1 MLTIEWQKRGLPHA
15 HILIWLAS
23 KIQPD
28 EIDSIIRAEIPNK
41 DEDPLLYE
49 IVCKH
54 MIHGPCGDLNPQSP
68 CMADGKCTKRYPRS
82 LIHNTQTGD
91 DGYPQYRR
99 RSLEKG
105 GEVAVIGTKE
115 INNSWVVPYS
125 PILSRCFSAHINV
138 EYCHSVK
145 AIKYLTKYI
154 NKGSD
159 QATFAIEDPKNEVE
173 KYLNGRYLSTSEA
186 FWRIFKFPIHDH
198 YPAVYHL
205 AVHLENGQRVTF
217 NDANFQQISQNP
229 PATTLTEFFKLC
241 RNDNFAKTLLYCDVP
256 SYYTWKNKQFYRR
269 KQGKVV
275 PEYPGIKRDDTLG
288 RVYTIHPNSGECFF
302 LRILLHNVR
311 GPVSFEMI
319 RTVNGEI
326 QPTYQAACKKLG
338 LLEDDEHWKYA
349 LVDASATQSPRQIR
363 DLFAILLMFC
373 QPTEPKSLWEEFKES
388 MCEDILYQARSEQRN
403 NELLFSDDIFNQGLI
418 LIEDKLLML
427 SDKRIDEYGLPKPTR
442 INQMDLQH
450 QYTREIQYD
459 KQNLHQYVQEN
470 LPKLNSEQKLA
481 FSQIK
486 ESVDLHKGK
495 LFFIDAPGGT
505 GKTFLIN
512 LLLAKYRSEG
522 KIVLAVA
529 SSGIAAT
536 LLSGGRTAH
545 STFKLPINIIAHEEA
560 TCSISKTTSIAKVFQ
575 KADLIIWDECTM
587 SNQAHIEAV
596 NRLLKDLRSSS
607 RLMGGVTMVFS
618 GDFRQIMPVIPKG
631 TRADIIKSCVKSSSI
646 WRYVQKLQLKIIM
659 RVKLTNNTDTSE
671 FASLLLRIGD
681 GKHTFMGPNTIE
693 LNESFGKIVYSTEQL
708 IQCVYGDLNA
718 LESRPFSWFCER
730 AIVSPKNCS
739 VDEINRYVLQNLKTE
754 SHKYN
759 AIDTV
764 VDDND
769 SVHYPQFLNSLN
781 PAGLPPYQLNLKIGT
796 PIILIRNLNPPNLC
810 NGTRLQ
816 IKKLLKNIIQVQIFT
831 GPAVGK
837 YALIPRIPMIPTDL
851 PFQFKRVQFPIKPCF
866 CMTIN
871 KAQGQSF
878 KYIGVDLRE
887 NVFSHGQLYVALSRC
902 EI

>member
-1 MLTIEWQKRGLPHA
+1 MGPNLKRQIIEILQDILNTQNVYISTFKTTLEHAPPNLSNLKIIIKADHKPANEHSGRYNAPTTNEIAVLMLDEDKGPRDIVLHGRDGRLQRVSELHRSYDPLQYPLMFICGEDGYCIGIPTIFPATGQINLNKTVSCMQFYSYRFMVRDNETNFLLLFRKLFSQFVVDMAAKMISARLNFIRTHQKTLRAENYIHLRDAVNNDANVNPRNVGQQIILPSTFTGSPRYLHEKNQDAMTYVRKHGRPDLFITMTCKPEWQDIKTELFSRQKSVDRH
-15 HILIWLAS
+15 
-23 KIQPD
+23 D
-28 EIDSIIRAEIPNK
+28 
-41 DEDPLLYE
+41 
-49 IVCKH
+49 IV
-54 MIHGPCGDLNPQSP
+54 
-68 CMADGKCTKRYPRS
+68 AR
-82 LIHNTQTGD
+82 D

-159 QATFAIEDPKNEVE
+159 QATFAIKDPKNEVE

-217 NDANFQQISQNP
+217 NDSNFQQISQNP

-311 GPVSFEMI
+311 GPVSFKMI

-442 INQMDLQH
+442 INQMD
-450 QYTREIQYD
+450 
-459 KQNLHQYVQEN
+459 
-470 LPKLNSEQKLA
+470 
-481 FSQIK
+481 
-486 ESVDLHKGK
+486 
-495 LFFIDAPGGT
+495 
-505 GKTFLIN
+505 
-512 LLLAKYRSEG
+512 
-522 KIVLAVA
+522 
-529 SSGIAAT
+529 
-536 LLSGGRTAH
+536 
-545 STFKLPINIIAHEEA
+545 
-560 TCSISKTTSIAKVFQ
+560 
-575 KADLIIWDECTM
+575 
-587 SNQAHIEAV
+587 
-596 NRLLKDLRSSS
+596 
-607 RLMGGVTMVFS
+607 
-618 GDFRQIMPVIPKG
+618 
-631 TRADIIKSCVKSSSI
+631 
-646 WRYVQKLQLKIIM
+646 
-659 RVKLTNNTDTSE
+659 
-671 FASLLLRIGD
+671 
-681 GKHTFMGPNTIE
+681 
-693 LNESFGKIVYSTEQL
+693 
-708 IQCVYGDLNA
+708 
-718 LESRPFSWFCER
+718 
-730 AIVSPKNCS
+730 
-739 VDEINRYVLQNLKTE
+739 
-754 SHKYN
+754 
-759 AIDTV
+759 
-764 VDDND
+764 
-769 SVHYPQFLNSLN
+769 
-781 PAGLPPYQLNLKIGT
+781 
-796 PIILIRNLNPPNLC
+796 
-810 NGTRLQ
+810 
-816 IKKLLKNIIQVQIFT
+816 
-831 GPAVGK
+831 
-837 YALIPRIPMIPTDL
+837 
-851 PFQFKRVQFPIKPCF
+851 
-866 CMTIN
+866 
-871 KAQGQSF
+871 
-878 KYIGVDLRE
+878 
-887 NVFSHGQLYVALSRC
+887 
-902 EI
+902 